1 MSMLAT
7 KQLDYDPTSKLESS
21 VQQKMRKITENVYKS
36 FTKQDLTLVNYMGM
50 QKYTNFQLITQY
62 QC

>member
-7 KQLDYDPTSKLESS
+7 KQLDYDPTSKLESR